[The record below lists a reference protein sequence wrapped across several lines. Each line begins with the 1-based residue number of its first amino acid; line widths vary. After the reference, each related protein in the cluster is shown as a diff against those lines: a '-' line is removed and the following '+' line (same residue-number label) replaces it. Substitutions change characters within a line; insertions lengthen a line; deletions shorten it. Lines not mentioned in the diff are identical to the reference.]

1 MFNSERSAH
10 KFALMNDEEVLE
22 NAFKVLKMHFPEFK
36 REYVVQYWRTN
47 WTQDPFSKMCYSYV
61 SKTSS
66 PKDCESL
73 QKPINDLIY
82 LCGEHLCFDFIGT
95 VNGAYISGIEA
106 AERIIGGYVS
116 DFVLLILVLTLLS
129 HLK

>member
-1 MFNSERSAH
+1 
-10 KFALMNDEEVLE
+10 
-22 NAFKVLKMHFPEFK
+22 
-36 REYVVQYWRTN
+36 
-47 WTQDPFSKMCYSYV
+47 MCYTYV

-66 PKDCESL
+66 PKDCEIL

-95 VNGAYISGIEA
+95 VHGAYISGIEA

-116 DFVLLILVLTLLS
+116 DFALLILVMTLVS